1 MAGNWSTICDS
12 TGNSQVHVFAFDP
25 GNSAHIL
32 VGTEQAGIF
41 ASANGGI
48 TEMSLITDIAAPSW
62 QAEPGTASSCITVTP
77 IGIFGPSASPSLN
90 FRMGRDAM
98 TIVVCFVSLL
108 VLRCLLA
115 RRSSHAP

>member
-32 VGTEQAGIF
+32 VGTEHAGIF
-41 ASANGGI
+41 ASANG
-48 TEMSLITDIAAPSW
+48 IAAPSW
-62 QAEPGTASSCITVTP
+62 QVEPGTASPCIAVTP
-77 IGIFGPSASPSLN
+77 IGIFVPSASPSLN
-90 FRMGRDAM
+90 FRMGREAM
-98 TIVVCFVSLL
+98 TIVVCFASLL

>member
-48 TEMSLITDIAAPSW
+48 TEMSLITDIAAPLV
-62 QAEPGTASSCITVTP
+62 ASRARHRVALHNCDTYRHIWP
-77 IGIFGPSASPSLN
+77 L
-90 FRMGRDAM
+90 
-98 TIVVCFVSLL
+98 
-108 VLRCLLA
+108 CLAIPQLPDGA
-115 RRSSHAP
+115 